1 MNPDILDVIIVGAG
15 VSGIGCACYL
25 RRLMPLKRFAIL
37 EARGDL
43 GGTWDLFRY
52 PGIRSDS
59 DLFTF
64 GYEFRPW
71 PSDQAIAD
79 GPAIQ
84 SYLRDTAAEYGVDR
98 AIRYHHRLIRAD
110 WDSDAALWCVEV
122 RRTDLNETVTLQC
135 RWLFGATGYY
145 DYAKGYVPDFAGRED
160 FAGRIV
166 HPQHWPDDLDVAG
179 KRVAVIGSGATAV
192 TLVPALAR
200 TAAHVVQV
208 QRTPT
213 YILPVPGRDRMHA
226 VLRRILPATTAYAIT
241 RRVNIA
247 RQRWIYTLFQRYP
260 RAARRFIRWANRRSL
275 PTGFPINPHF
285 VPPYQPWDQ
294 RLCVA
299 PDGDYFAALHG
310 RRASIVT
317 GAIARFSTDGL
328 VMTSGEHIAA
338 DILVTATGLKLQ
350 LFGGATIAI
359 DGKTI
364 DPADHLVYKGMMLDG
379 VPNFSFTIG
388 YTNASWTLKV
398 GLICRHFCRL
408 LELMDAREARIVVA
422 ERPAGPIRT
431 RPLLDFAAGYV
442 TRALDMLPRQG
453 DTDPWQMTF
462 DYAEDTH
469 RMTHGPVDDPAL
481 RFWPASR

>member
-145 DYAKGYVPDFAGRED
+145 EYAKGYVPDFAGRED

>member
-1 MNPDILDVIIVGAG
+1 MNPDILDIIIVGAG

-179 KRVAVIGSGATAV
+179 KRAAVIGSGATAV

-226 VLRRILPATTAYAIT
+226 VLRRILPAATAYAIT
-241 RRVNIA
+241 RRVNIV

-275 PTGFPINPHF
+275 PTGFPIDPHF

-310 RRASIVT
+310 HRASIVT

-379 VPNFSFTIG
+379 IPNFSFTIG

-408 LELMDAREARIVVA
+408 LELMDARDARIVVA

-462 DYAEDTH
+462 DYAEDTR
-469 RMTHGPVDDPAL
+469 RMTHGPVEDPAL